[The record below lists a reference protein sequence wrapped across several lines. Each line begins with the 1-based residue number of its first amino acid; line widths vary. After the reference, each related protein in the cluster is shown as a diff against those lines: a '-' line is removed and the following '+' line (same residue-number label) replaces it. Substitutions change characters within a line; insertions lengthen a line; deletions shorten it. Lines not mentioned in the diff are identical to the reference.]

1 MKDGLCLG
9 CCASQK
15 ETMVGIKIKEGYVE
29 VGFYLGWNV
38 LVRVSCGF
46 DWGVDEG
53 GGEFGR
59 GGGKGMGEVVVWRG
73 VYYGHD
79 GV

>member
-1 MKDGLCLG
+1 M
-9 CCASQK
+9 
-15 ETMVGIKIKEGYVE
+15 
-29 VGFYLGWNV
+29 GWDV
-38 LVRVSCGF
+38 LVGVGNGF

-73 VYYGHD
+73 VYYGHC